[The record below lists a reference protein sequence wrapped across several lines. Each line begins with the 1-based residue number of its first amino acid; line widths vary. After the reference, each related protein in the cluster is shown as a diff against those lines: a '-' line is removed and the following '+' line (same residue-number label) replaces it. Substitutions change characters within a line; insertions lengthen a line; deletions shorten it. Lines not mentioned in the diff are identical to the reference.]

1 MKTLL
6 CRASVVLAA
15 ALLSVGL
22 ASAPSHADITWG
34 ITGHSATS
42 K

>member
-6 CRASVVLAA
+6 CRASVLLAA

-22 ASAPSHADITWG
+22 TAAPSHADITWG
-34 ITGHSATS
+34 VTGHSAGS